1 MKPLLFLIF
10 TTISILVFS
19 QEKINTL
26 QIENYTGNTFPSYV
40 SIIFENTN
48 SQFHPK
54 NTNDVQVTYLKT
66 LLKKEK
72 EEKIIFISKSDFK
85 EIEDLI
91 LNLKFSDFIQNK
103 RTIQMD
109 GYNTKIQINDLS
121 NINSSILTLETTDIQ
136 NNSLKPII
144 DLILKKLN
152 LRYEEFYR

>member
-1 MKPLLFLIF
+1 MKPILFLIF

-26 QIENYTGNTFPSYV
+26 QIENYAGNTFPSYV
-40 SIIFENTN
+40 SITFENTN

-54 NTNDVQVTYLKT
+54 NTNDVLVIFSKT

-72 EEKIIFISKSDFK
+72 EEKIIFISKSDYK

-91 LNLKFSDFIQNK
+91 LNLKFSDFIQNN

-136 NNSLKPII
+136 NNSFKPII

-152 LRYEEFYR
+152 LRNEEFYR